1 MSNTVMGCCI
11 IALGCFVLWM
21 FILQL
26 REKIRFSEKHSG
38 KATAWLYSTKRVE
51 AVYTRDHGVFRHAID
66 AKYEYIAEGK
76 KYIRAHRF
84 FDATYSSVPRKAT
97 VVYQKT
103 HPDRAYLESFSGP
116 VKTTPLD
123 ALSKP
128 HFDTLLVH
136 YGIISTLLIAF
147 GVYALVR

>member
-38 KATAWLYSTKRVE
+38 KATAWLHSTKRVE
-51 AVYTRDHGVFRHAID
+51 AIYTSHHGVFRHAID
-66 AKYEYIAEGK
+66 AKYEYLAEGK
-76 KYIRAHRF
+76 KYVCSHRF

-97 VVYQKT
+97 VVYQKKR
-103 HPDRAYLESFSGP
+103 PERAYLESFCSP
-116 VKTTPLD
+116 VKPTPLD
-123 ALSKP
+123 SLSKP
-128 HFDTLLVH
+128 HFDSLLVP
-136 YGIISTLLIAF
+136 YGVTAALLIAF
-147 GVYALVR
+147 GVYMLFR